1 MSIAAEIINYILWV
15 ITMAIFARVILSWFM
30 IRPTGGFVVS
40 LYQLLFQITEPILA
54 PLRRIIPTIGMFD
67 ITPIVAIIL
76 LQIIG
81 QVLIQALS

>member
-1 MSIAAEIINYILWV
+1 MSIAAEIINYIIWV

-30 IRPTGGFVVS
+30 IRPTSGFVVS
-40 LYQLLFQITEPILA
+40 LYQLLFQVTEPILA

-81 QVLIQALS
+81 QVLIQVLS

>member
-1 MSIAAEIINYILWV
+1 MSIAAEIINYIIWV

-30 IRPTGGFVVS
+30 VNPTSGFVVS

>member
-1 MSIAAEIINYILWV
+1 MSTAAVLINYIILV
-15 ITMAIFARVILSWFM
+15 ITMAIFARIVLSWFM
-30 IRPTGGFVVS
+30 INPRSGFVVS
-40 LYQLLFQITEPILA
+40 IYQVLFQITEPILG

-67 ITPIVAIIL
+67 ISPIVAIIL

>member
-1 MSIAAEIINYILWV
+1 MSTAAALIYYIIQV
-15 ITMAIFARVILSWFM
+15 ITIAIFARVVLSWFM
-30 IRPTGGFVVS
+30 VNPTSGFVVS
-40 LYQLLFQITEPILA
+40 LYQVLFQITEPILG

-67 ITPIVAIIL
+67 ISPIVAIIG